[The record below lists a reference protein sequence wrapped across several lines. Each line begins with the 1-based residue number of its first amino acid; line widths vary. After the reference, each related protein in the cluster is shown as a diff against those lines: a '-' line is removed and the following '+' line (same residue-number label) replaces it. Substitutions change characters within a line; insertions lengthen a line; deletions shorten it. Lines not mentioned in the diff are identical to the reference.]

1 MPGPLAIAIDGP
13 VASGK
18 TAVGKLL
25 ADRLGFRFLDTGMM
39 YRAVALAT
47 IRSGTDPEDTK
58 AVGRLA
64 RAADIQVVSHQGQ
77 ERLVLDG
84 EDVTGDLREAES
96 SAESRSWR
104 GFRRCGPPWSPSS
117 GAIADEG
124 PIVMAGRDIGTV
136 VLPDAPV
143 SVYLKA
149 PLDVRARRRHIELQ
163 ELGVDSDYDR
173 VIEELRRRDKIDSER
188 EDSPLRPADDAVQ
201 IDTEAQGV
209 QELAEKIERLFDG
222 G

>member
-84 EDVTGDLREAES
+84 EDVTGDLREAEV
-96 SAESRSWR
+96 E
-104 GFRRCGPPWSPSS
+104 RRVSLVARLSEVRTALVAKQR
-117 GAIADEG
+117 AIADEG